1 MERDLASFFKKIFK
15 GSADLFN
22 PSAKTGAD
30 GVPEAGIFLAVSGK
44 HPGWNDYMDDLGL
57 ESERLVAV
65 KRLVYLEG
73 IGGNLSAWGQMDATK
88 RLDGFQHSFVLHFAG
103 EVIAGRLW
111 SSSDGMGRR
120 LYPMM
125 VVVQC
130 IGCEMNWV
138 MAEAFPLLAELQKQ
152 YQAIT
157 TAAEVRALTDEART
171 RLRASAA
178 QPQPGGRLYPHVL
191 TWLAQRPEMGK
202 DQRGLLNLIYEAEE
216 RLSMYG
222 RQASD
227 GGWTTRRGGA
237 SYHMRMP
244 TCEQSPGD
252 AIRLWLEFLFIWL
265 DPETPVLAVVAE
277 TGGWVDVIVGD
288 AAPSDLYCL
297 EASPKTIPFN
307 TDIPYNLDGAF
318 VTRARKMIRGQ
329 SGES

>member
-1 MERDLASFFKKIFK
+1 
-15 GSADLFN
+15 
-22 PSAKTGAD
+22 
-30 GVPEAGIFLAVSGK
+30 
-44 HPGWNDYMDDLGL
+44 
-57 ESERLVAV
+57 
-65 KRLVYLEG
+65 
-73 IGGNLSAWGQMDATK
+73 
-88 RLDGFQHSFVLHFAG
+88 
-103 EVIAGRLW
+103 
-111 SSSDGMGRR
+111 
-120 LYPMM
+120 
-125 VVVQC
+125 
-130 IGCEMNWV
+130 
-138 MAEAFPLLAELQKQ
+138 
-152 YQAIT
+152 
-157 TAAEVRALTDEART
+157 
-171 RLRASAA
+171 
-178 QPQPGGRLYPHVL
+178 
-191 TWLAQRPEMGK
+191 
-202 DQRGLLNLIYEAEE
+202 LNLIYEAEE